1 MIPVKDKYDE
11 VFEVEIEGWCYGLAN
26 YPGEISSGLV
36 HRVLKEVGPAFAEAL
51 KFHFAF
57 NVLEIAR
64 RFSKAAKYLVPER
77 EIAFSILS
85 TFPHPSSL
93 DEDGQYVIATVI
105 DQVEQAYGNALAP
118 LQKRWS
124 AERKAANKATGTE
137 RRAA

>member
-36 HRVLKEVGPAFAEAL
+36 HRVIKEVGPAFAEAL
-51 KFHFAF
+51 KFNFAF
-57 NVLEIAR
+57 NLLDIAR

-77 EIAFSILS
+77 EIAFSILA

-93 DEDGQYVIATVI
+93 DEDGQYVLAMVV

-118 LQKRWS
+118 LQRRWN
-124 AERKAANKATGTE
+124 AERKALSTKTLTD